1 MKELKP
7 EELFIL
13 ASAKIEPSA
22 EEIERL
28 NNLVPQ
34 IKNWDYTLKLAIE
47 NGMAPLV
54 YKKIPLLGNGG
65 MIPVGVKEKLQ
76 QVYFKTLSF
85 GTILYQ
91 HFNEVAKAFRDN
103 GIDVIPLKGIFLAD
117 YLYKDIGLRQLS
129 DIDILVREENIPR
142 CVEIM
147 KGLGYVQEEE
157 RAKFFELNVD
167 YIHCSHIVKGIAKF
181 DLHRKIHKDIES
193 YSVSIPDLWD
203 YATKQFINGIQ
214 VLAFDIHHQLI
225 HLCIHLEK
233 HFGFEIV
240 QYKCFCD
247 IANILD
253 RFNEQIDWSK
263 LEELCAKYNC
273 TPNVYKYLILT
284 KDFFNAFMPNDV
296 AIKFSKCLT
305 DRFRNQFIED
315 FINKNSWK
323 TVTVAQLKMKK
334 GIYEKLKYF
343 FGTVFPP
350 VKFMVS
356 RYRIKKQALLPIY
369 YLYRVYIGIV
379 QFSKYAF
386 RRIKLR

>member
-117 YLYKDIGLRQLS
+117 YLY
-129 DIDILVREENIPR
+129 
-142 CVEIM
+142 
-147 KGLGYVQEEE
+147 
-157 RAKFFELNVD
+157 
-167 YIHCSHIVKGIAKF
+167 
-181 DLHRKIHKDIES
+181 
-193 YSVSIPDLWD
+193 
-203 YATKQFINGIQ
+203 
-214 VLAFDIHHQLI
+214 
-225 HLCIHLEK
+225 
-233 HFGFEIV
+233 
-240 QYKCFCD
+240 
-247 IANILD
+247 
-253 RFNEQIDWSK
+253 
-263 LEELCAKYNC
+263 
-273 TPNVYKYLILT
+273 
-284 KDFFNAFMPNDV
+284 
-296 AIKFSKCLT
+296 
-305 DRFRNQFIED
+305 
-315 FINKNSWK
+315 
-323 TVTVAQLKMKK
+323 
-334 GIYEKLKYF
+334 
-343 FGTVFPP
+343 
-350 VKFMVS
+350 
-356 RYRIKKQALLPIY
+356 
-369 YLYRVYIGIV
+369 
-379 QFSKYAF
+379 
-386 RRIKLR
+386 